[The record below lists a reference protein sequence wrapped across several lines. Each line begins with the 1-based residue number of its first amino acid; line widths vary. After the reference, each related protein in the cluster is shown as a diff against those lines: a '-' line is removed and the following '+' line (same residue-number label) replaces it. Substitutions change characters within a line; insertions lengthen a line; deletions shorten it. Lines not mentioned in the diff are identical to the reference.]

1 MTLLRPFEGL
11 LRPPIEWYSSLS
23 CSGGIILLFHFFPP
37 SFLYT
42 ILMMIISILGLIRF
56 KQGYRIFR
64 YKNNLK
70 KIPIYKMNSKELPV
84 NKKKLFLGKGFLW
97 TTIHTQRLRDLDLSY
112 NLHYAKSKDFDVGG
126 KPCIH
131 GVGDN
136 KDNDI
141 YLNLIERAGHVSVI
155 GTTGVGKTR
164 FAELLISQDIHRGDV
179 VIVLDPKGDKELLNR
194 IKTEAKNADR
204 ESDVMVLHLGFPK
217 ESCRY
222 NPIGHFTKVT
232 QVATRITNALPSSG
246 ESAAFKEFAWKYVNL
261 VTRAL
266 VEMNIKPT
274 YQIIQFYITRLD
286 DLLQHYCETVM
297 KKVDKDYENTIESII
312 ALNTKVNKKTG
323 DIKKPTR
330 RQAIFMYA
338 NQYAENLSQN
348 REIKPDL
355 LSDLVHAS
363 YMDKTYYT
371 KITASLSPLL
381 EKLCTG
387 DIAELLSP
395 NENDTNDTRPILD
408 WLSVIKDKKIVYVG
422 MDAMTDQVVSSTVGN
437 AMLSDLVSVAGYLY
451 NFGLD
456 AQHKTPPRICLH
468 ADEFNEIIGD
478 EFIPLLNKARGVGFN
493 VVTYTQTWSDVEA
506 RLSSTAKAGQVAGN
520 LNVVIMLRTKEA
532 KTVDMLLNQ
541 LPTVPILRVV
551 PASSSSDSAQGE
563 DGKYYSSTN
572 EDRFAHADMKLID
585 QNDILSLPKGHAF
598 CLLEGGKL
606 YKLRAP
612 LLI

>member
-1 MTLLRPFEGL
+1 
-11 LRPPIEWYSSLS
+11 
-23 CSGGIILLFHFFPP
+23 
-37 SFLYT
+37 
-42 ILMMIISILGLIRF
+42 
-56 KQGYRIFR
+56 
-64 YKNNLK
+64 
-70 KIPIYKMNSKELPV
+70 
-84 NKKKLFLGKGFLW
+84 
-97 TTIHTQRLRDLDLSY
+97 
-112 NLHYAKSKDFDVGG
+112 
-126 KPCIH
+126 
-131 GVGDN
+131 
-136 KDNDI
+136 
-141 YLNLIERAGHVSVI
+141 VI

-164 FAELLISQDIHRGDV
+164 FAELLITQDIHRGDV
-179 VIVLDPKGDKELLNR
+179 VIVLDPKGDKELLER
-194 IKTEAKNADR
+194 IKTEAKNAHR
-204 ESDVMVLHLGFPK
+204 ESDVMIFHLGFPK

-232 QVATRITNALPSSG
+232 QVATRITNALPSTG

-266 VEMNIKPT
+266 VAMEIKPT

-286 DLLQHYCETVM
+286 DLLIHYCETVM
-297 KKVDKDYENTIESII
+297 KKLDKKYEVTLTAIIE
-312 ALNTKVNKKTG
+312 ANTKINKKTG
-323 DIKKPTR
+323 DTKRPSR

-338 NQYAENLSQN
+338 EQYAEKLGQKNILNIANIQT
-348 REIKPDL
+348 DL
-355 LSDLVHAS
+355 FADLISAS
-363 YMDKTYYT
+363 HTDKTYYN

-387 DIAELLSP
+387 EIAELLSP
-395 NENDTNDTRPILD
+395 NENDNKDSRQMLD

-456 AQHKTPPRICLH
+456 DPNKSLPRICLH

-520 LNVVIMLRTKEA
+520 LNVVIMFRTKEA

-541 LPTVPILRVV
+541 LPTIPILRVI
-551 PASSSSDSAQGE
+551 PASSSSDSPQGE

-606 YKLRAP
+606 YKIRVP
-612 LLI
+612 LSN